1 MEINEFELTYKD
13 TDLLKQYY
21 DMLLD
26 EFKDPNELDSFE
38 NIVYGLENKTTPD
51 ISVIKVYLN
60 ENKELLGGITYDYY
74 KDINSIGLQ
83 FIIVNPK
90 YRGQDIGSIILKRM
104 ISLYKYNL
112 KFVFIKVDKDSKYKQ
127 FWTKLG
133 FKDTRIMYI
142 KEALDGKD
150 PCDYFE
156 LWYKPFNNSIFNEK
170 DISMFLDLYKKH
182 AIELPKKKESI
193 PC

>member
-21 DMLLD
+21 NMLLD

-38 NIVYGLENKTTPD
+38 NIVYRLENKTTPD

-60 ENKELLGGITYDYY
+60 ENKELLGGINYDYY

-90 YRGQDIGSIILKRM
+90 YRNQDIGGIILKRM

-112 KFVFIKVDKDSKYKQ
+112 KFVFIEVDKDSKYKQ
-127 FWTKLG
+127 FWAKLG

-142 KEALDGKD
+142 QEALNGKD

-156 LWYKPFNNSIFNEK
+156 LWYKPFNNSILNEK
-170 DISMFLDLYKKH
+170 DINRFLELYKKKCNRV
-182 AIELPKKKESI
+182 I
-193 PC
+193 